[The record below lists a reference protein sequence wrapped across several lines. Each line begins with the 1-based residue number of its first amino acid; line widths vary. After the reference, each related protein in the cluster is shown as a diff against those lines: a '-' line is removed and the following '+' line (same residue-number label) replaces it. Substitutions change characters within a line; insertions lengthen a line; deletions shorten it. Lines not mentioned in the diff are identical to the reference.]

1 MIDAVIY
8 GDTQIAI
15 IAKFSRAHHISI
27 TKYPNPPAA
36 HASSDESIIE
46 DTSTKGTGIYINNL
60 YIARIPNVKYIFF
73 IIVLLEVISLT
84 FLRNFFI
91 RF

>member
-15 IAKFSRAHHISI
+15 IAKFSNAPHINI

-36 HASSDESIIE
+36 QAS
-46 DTSTKGTGIYINNL
+46 T
-60 YIARIPNVKYIFF
+60 V
-73 IIVLLEVISLT
+73 
-84 FLRNFFI
+84 
-91 RF
+91 